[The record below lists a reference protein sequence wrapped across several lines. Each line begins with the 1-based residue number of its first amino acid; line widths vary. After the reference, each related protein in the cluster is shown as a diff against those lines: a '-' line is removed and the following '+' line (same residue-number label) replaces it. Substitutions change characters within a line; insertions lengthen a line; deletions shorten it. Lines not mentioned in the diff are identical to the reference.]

1 MCIALLMVS
10 HRTWAIWDKSI
21 YDLTDYFYTISVNQ
35 GNTGP
40 YTFLNSAITDIFQQQ
55 PGQDITKPLNAALAQ
70 LDATTVQQNIQCLNN
85 VFYVGEKDYRK
96 EARCQVQNY
105 LLLVASSI
113 LVASVAMKCECSHP
127 FLVTD
132 LFRVEYSP
140 RRASTKREAR
150 S

>member
-1 MCIALLMVS
+1 ML
-10 HRTWAIWDKSI
+10 HRTWAVWEKSI

-55 PGQDITKPLNAALAQ
+55 PGQDITGPLNAALAK
-70 LDATTVQQNIQCLNN
+70 LDATTVQQNVQCLNN
-85 VFYVGEKDYRK
+85 MFYVGEKDFRK

-113 LVASVAMKCECSHP
+113 LVASVAMKCESSHP

-132 LFRVEYSP
+132 
-140 RRASTKREAR
+140 
-150 S
+150 